1 MQNTFAMKGARKS
14 FASPDEVKK
23 QWLKNKQL
31 IGLHTL
37 SFETKGIKTE
47 EAKDLA

>member
-1 MQNTFAMKGARKS
+1 
-14 FASPDEVKK
+14 
-23 QWLKNKQL
+23 LKNKQL

-47 EAKDLA
+47 EAKDLAWKLLLNEAVNICNCLCRKTKSS